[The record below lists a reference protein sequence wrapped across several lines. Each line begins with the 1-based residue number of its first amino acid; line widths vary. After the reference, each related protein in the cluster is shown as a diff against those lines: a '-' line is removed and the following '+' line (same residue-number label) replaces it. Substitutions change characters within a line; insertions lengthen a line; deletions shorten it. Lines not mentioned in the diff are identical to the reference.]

1 MKANWL
7 RTLATRPALR
17 IGLAVLLILIG
28 LAPIGQP
35 ILSDSSWRASAAPA
49 AQAPVTPEPQAFTY
63 RVVAQSDA
71 AQGNNGAQVERSDDG
86 GKTWHAVANVPEK
99 VAEIMAVPGN
109 EQVVYARTAN
119 GLWVSRD
126 GGASWAHAGQLPSR
140 PLALA
145 VTSNA
150 AGAVFVG
157 TESVGL
163 AVSRDGGETWQV
175 VNDATINM
183 DGAAPVAVTALKVN
197 PHDDSIIYATTG
209 VWTGT
214 SEARL
219 TPQGVFVSVDG
230 GRVWL
235 QMDQLPMNQGQ
246 ATAIQAVEGRPLA
259 VTVENSKGSLPLEM
273 KMSPELT
280 NELNSEDP
288 AIRASVA
295 KVLGLLG
302 DKTAV
307 QPLLDHLN
315 DPDVLAGDRV
325 AEALGRLGD
334 NSIVPALMQALN
346 SDQEAVR
353 ARAAYALGLLK
364 DEAAVGALAE
374 HLRSDQGMVANRAA
388 EALANI
394 GTPAALK
401 ALTVPLADVELT
413 PAQHAAMA
421 GLEKAG
427 KQATQPLVASLQSQ
441 NPALRAHAAEMLG
454 YIKPDNAVQ
463 PLASALNDNDPTVRT
478 QAAWALGEIATPDA
492 QNALA
497 RAARQATDQTTRTA
511 VLSAQQQARVATVG
525 SQPTEAFGDGIVAA
539 LSSIPATR
547 WTFFGLFLALALALL
562 LLAPRVEHVQTRR

>member
-1 MKANWL
+1 MKSNWL
-7 RTLATRPALR
+7 RTLVTRPVLR
-17 IGLAVLLILIG
+17 ISLAVLLILIG
-28 LAPIGQP
+28 LAPISQP

-49 AQAPVTPEPQAFTY
+49 AQSPVTPQPQAFTY
-63 RVVAQSDA
+63 RSLAQSDNLT
-71 AQGNNGAQVERSDDG
+71 QLERSDDG
-86 GKTWHAVANVPEK
+86 GKTWHAVASIPDKASDV
-99 VAEIMAVPGN
+99 MAVPGN
-109 EQVVYARTAN
+109 EQVVYARSAN
-119 GLWVSRD
+119 MLWVSRD
-126 GGASWAHAGQLPSR
+126 AGATWAHAGQLPSR
-140 PLALA
+140 PMSFA

-150 AGAVFVG
+150 TDTVFVG

-163 AVSRDGGETWQV
+163 VVSRDGGATWQV
-175 VNDATINM
+175 VNDPTINM
-183 DGAAPVAVTALKVN
+183 NGAAPVAVTALKVN
-197 PHDDSIIYATTG
+197 PQDDSIVYATTA

-219 TPQGVFVSVDG
+219 TPQGTFVSVDG

-246 ATAIQAVEGRPLA
+246 ATAIQPVEGRPLA
-259 VTVENSKGSLPLEM
+259 VTVDNSKGSVPQEM

-288 AIRASVA
+288 AVRGSVA
-295 KVLGLLG
+295 RVLGLLG

-307 QPLLDHLN
+307 KPLLDHLN
-315 DPDVLAGDRV
+315 DSDMLAGDRV

-334 NSIVPALMQALN
+334 PSVEPALMQALN

-364 DEAAVGALAE
+364 NEAAVDALAQ
-374 HLRSDQGMVANRAA
+374 HLRTDQGMVANRAA

-394 GTPAALK
+394 GTPAALN
-401 ALTVPLADVELT
+401 ALTVPLADSQLT
-413 PAQHAAMA
+413 PAQHAAMT

-454 YIKPDNAVQ
+454 YIKPDTAVL
-463 PLASALNDNDPTVRT
+463 PLATALKDRDPAVRT
-478 QAAWALGEIATPDA
+478 QAAWALGEIATPAA

-497 RAARQATDQTTRTA
+497 QAARQATDETTKTA
-511 VLSAQQQARVATVG
+511 VLSAQQQARAATVG
-525 SQPTEAFGDGIVAA
+525 TQPTEAFGDGFVAA

-547 WTFFGLFLALALALL
+547 WTFFALFLALALALL
-562 LLAPRVEHVQTRR
+562 LLAPRVDRVQNHR